1 VPVSLELW
9 DCLDAPH
16 PRAGVV
22 HRQVLLAR
30 GASRLVTWLPAKGLK
45 PGALDGGVEVLEV
58 YDLKLRKCATCGRL
72 HTLDVVSCS

>member
-1 VPVSLELW
+1 M
-9 DCLDAPH
+9 
-16 PRAGVV
+16 
-22 HRQVLLAR
+22 
-30 GASRLVTWLPAKGLK
+30 TWLPAKGLK